1 MQECWVSIMPMW
13 SILGLGCR
21 TLRLAPSKFYGCD
34 GMKLLTQIQGL
45 QDGIVWHW
53 ACCASHPYTKTIPL
67 ALWIQKLYYDG
78 VISSQN
84 LTRENENPMLFGIR
98 IACQASRKAILVM
111 LHCPIHSGKT
121 TSEHHHPGVKLQRP
135 FRGGQICCFDYLQL
149 HNMNLIFPV
158 HVYSFSSLQ
167 GNI

>member
-1 MQECWVSIMPMW
+1 MQECWVSIMLMW

-53 ACCASHPYTKTIPL
+53 TCCASHPYTKTIPL

-78 VISSQN
+78 VISSQH
-84 LTRENENPMLFGIR
+84 LTRENEKSNVIWYQNCLSGIQKGNSSYAPLSHTQWQDNLR
-98 IACQASRKAILVM
+98 TSSSWRKVTKAIQSRSDM
-111 LHCPIHSGKT
+111 LLWLPATTQYESDNPCPCIFLKS
-121 TSEHHHPGVKLQRP
+121 PG
-135 FRGGQICCFDYLQL
+135 
-149 HNMNLIFPV
+149 
-158 HVYSFSSLQ
+158 
-167 GNI
+167 